1 MSNVSAVTE
10 MFGAFYIQVDGV
22 TSAPFATES
31 QAEMARAAAAGAAE
45 ATATAYAYTE
55 YKGLANKNAKG
66 KVNIIVDFLTWV
78 DAGCPAPEA
87 TEVVTDVVVEDSVEP
102 TVETVAEATDL
113 DEGDDESWMKA

>member
-45 ATATAYAYTE
+45 ATATATAYTE

-66 KVNIIVDFLTWV
+66 KINVIVDFLTWV
-78 DAGCPAPEA
+78 DAGCPAPESA
-87 TEVVTDVVVEDSVEP
+87 EEDAVEP

-113 DEGDDESWMKA
+113 DEGDDESWMNA